1 MSQKLSVNYFKWVK
15 HISKFDE
22 IFITSYKEE
31 RDKGYFL
38 EVDVQYPV
46 KLHDLHHFY
55 LKERRLKKSKSL
67 WLIFMIRLNM
77 LYT

>member
-31 RDKGYFL
+31 TDKGYFL
-38 EVDVQYPV
+38 EVDVQHPV